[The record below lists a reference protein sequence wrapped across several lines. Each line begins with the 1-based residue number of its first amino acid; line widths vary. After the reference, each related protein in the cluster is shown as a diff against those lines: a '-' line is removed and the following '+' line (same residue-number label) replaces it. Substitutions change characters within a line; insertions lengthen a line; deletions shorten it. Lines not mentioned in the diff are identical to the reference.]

1 MSGTQQFGVIGLAV
15 MGENIA
21 LNVERN
27 GYPVAVYN
35 RTTSVTDQFMATRA
49 AGKKFKG
56 AHTLQE
62 FVASLE
68 RPRRILLMVQAGGAV
83 DAVTKQLEP
92 LLEPGDIIIDGGNSY
107 WEDTER
113 RVQEAQGKPY
123 TFFGM
128 GVSGG
133 EEGALWGPSLMPGGD
148 QKAYEDLRPILEK
161 IAAKTNSGPCVTYCG
176 RGSAGHFVKMV
187 HNGIEYGD
195 MQLIAESYDLMRHL
209 GGVEDGG
216 EMQQIF
222 TEWNKG
228 ELQSFL
234 IEITAHIVNHP
245 DSLAGGLLVDKIVD
259 SAGQKGTGKWTTISA
274 LKVGAPIPTITAAVD
289 ARILSA
295 LRKERIAASKVLGGV
310 QNQKAPAGVDRKAL
324 INDVRQ
330 ALYASKICSYA
341 QGMAMLN
348 LASEEYKYGLK
359 LGEIAKIWK
368 DGCIIRA
375 IFLDTITQAYERNP
389 GLVNLMVD
397 PFFSKAL
404 SDREAAWRRV
414 VTLATNHGI
423 PVPGIAASLAYFDT
437 YRRERTSAYIIQG
450 QRDYFGAHTFERVD
464 REGTFH
470 EKWTDKHQST
480 R

>member
-27 GYPVAVYN
+27 GYAVAVYN
-35 RTTSVTDQFMATRA
+35 RTTSVTENFMATRA
-49 AGKKFKG
+49 AGKNVKAGK
-56 AHTLQE
+56 TLEE
-62 FVASLE
+62 FVGLLE
-68 RPRRILLMVQAGGAV
+68 RPRRILLMVQAGPAV

-92 LLEPGDIIIDGGNSY
+92 LLDKGDIIIDGGNSY

-113 RVQEAQGKPY
+113 RVKEAEGKPY

-148 QKAYEDLRPILEK
+148 EKAYEDLRPILEK
-161 IAAKTNSGPCVTYCG
+161 IAAKTDSGPCVTYCG

-195 MQLIAESYDLMRHL
+195 MQLISESYDVMRHFANVKE
-209 GGVEDGG
+209 G
-216 EMQQIF
+216 QQMEEIF

-234 IEITAHIVNHP
+234 IEITAKIVNHK
-245 DSLAGGLLVDKIVD
+245 DTLGSGLLLDKIVD

-295 LRKERIAASKVLGGV
+295 LRPERLAASKVLKGEQVPDHTIGV
-310 QNQKAPAGVDRKAL
+310 EAQGL
-324 INDVRQ
+324 IEDTRR

-341 QGMAMLN
+341 QGMAMLK
-348 LASEEYKYGLK
+348 LASDEYNYGIK

-375 IFLDTITQAYERNP
+375 AFLDTITQAYERNP
-389 GLVNLMVD
+389 KLVNLMMD
-397 PFFSKAL
+397 EFFTKAL
-404 SDREAAWRRV
+404 NAREHAWRRV
-414 VTLATNHGI
+414 VTLAFKHGV
-423 PVPGIAASLAYFDT
+423 PVPGMSASLSYFDT
-437 YRRERTSAYIIQG
+437 YRRERTSAFVIQA
-450 QRDYFGAHTFERVD
+450 QRDYFGAHTFERID
-464 REGTFH
+464 RPGTFH
-470 EKWTDKHQST
+470 EKWTENHKST